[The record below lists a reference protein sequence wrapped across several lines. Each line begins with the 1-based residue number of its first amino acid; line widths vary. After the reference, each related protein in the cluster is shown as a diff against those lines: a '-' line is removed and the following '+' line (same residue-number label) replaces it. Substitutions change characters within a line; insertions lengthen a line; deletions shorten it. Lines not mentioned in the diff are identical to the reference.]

1 MLIRINFLCFVFLLF
16 CNSAFTKVEVYFSPS
31 KACENAIIS
40 NINSSKYEI
49 KIAIYDFTNKRIAKA
64 VERAKERGILVRILT
79 DKGQGKK
86 KDSQIRKLAVKGVL
100 VKYSSG
106 EGLQHNK
113 FAVFDNKKVLT
124 GSANWTYSAFSK
136 NSENCIFLDDIEVVS
151 KFSYRFDELW
161 LPH

>member
-1 MLIRINFLCFVFLLF
+1 MILRLF
-16 CNSAFTKVEVYFSPS
+16 QNSAIGLMNYGFP
-31 KACENAIIS
+31 
-40 NINSSKYEI
+40 
-49 KIAIYDFTNKRIAKA
+49 TNKKPDLGVSIRHFVPSGSGSWLLSNCVKQFQISLFFPPPWK
-64 VERAKERGILVRILT
+64 KILLT

>member
-1 MLIRINFLCFVFLLF
+1 M
-16 CNSAFTKVEVYFSPS
+16 EVYFSPS

-64 VERAKERGILVRILT
+64 VEKAKERGILVKILT
-79 DKGQGKK
+79 DKGQSKRKDTQIKK
-86 KDSQIRKLAVKGVL
+86 LVARGVL
-100 VKYSSG
+100 VKCNAS

-136 NSENCIFLDDIEVVS
+136 NSENCIFLDDIEVIS
-151 KFSYRFDELW
+151 KFSHRFDQLW
-161 LPH
+161 LSQ